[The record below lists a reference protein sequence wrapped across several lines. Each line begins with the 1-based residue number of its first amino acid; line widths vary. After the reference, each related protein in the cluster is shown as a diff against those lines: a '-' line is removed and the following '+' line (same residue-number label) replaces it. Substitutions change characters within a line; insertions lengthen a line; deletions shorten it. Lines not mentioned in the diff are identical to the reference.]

1 MNPGRMDGRNI
12 MECTNSN
19 CLATIRFTKL
29 PAGTLINPGGTPEA
43 FSWYDLDPGEIFY
56 PNAITIRRLE
66 ESLKSAT
73 KKRFTPEIGYDA
85 EGSVVVRCPGQREPV
100 KLL

>member
-1 MNPGRMDGRNI
+1 MAQPCPHCNGRRVRVVNPGRMDGRNI

-19 CLATIRFTKL
+19 CLATISLLSRSFL
-29 PAGTLINPGGTPEA
+29 CIN
-43 FSWYDLDPGEIFY
+43 SIF
-56 PNAITIRRLE
+56 
-66 ESLKSAT
+66 SLKSAT